1 MFSYQRLKRTLLA
14 SCAACL
20 LTGQALADDAVID
33 NSFHPYQA
41 KLPSYPGL
49 TSGMVINKENV
60 AQFKDIIDPAFL
72 RFIEEGWTTITV
84 GDTTSFDLHS
94 SYIDATRNSLGKVSL
109 GEKVGEISG
118 WHAGRPFPQEPS
130 ADAPRATVS
139 TPMATTST
147 PASCCIRRRLVGRRR
162 PPRTPVSA
170 SAGTV
175 PSPNTA
181 IVSAPEAAPPV
192 VAATASMP

>member
-118 WHAGRPFPQEPS
+118 WHAGRPFPAGTQ
-130 ADAPRATVS
+130 
-139 TPMATTST
+139 
-147 PASCCIRRRLVGRRR
+147 RRR
-162 PPRTPVSA
+162 PARGRKTGLELQIWLQLGRQRRHLSVLLEVPRHEYR
-170 SAGTV
+170 GG
-175 PSPNTA
+175 
-181 IVSAPEAAPPV
+181 
-192 VAATASMP
+192 